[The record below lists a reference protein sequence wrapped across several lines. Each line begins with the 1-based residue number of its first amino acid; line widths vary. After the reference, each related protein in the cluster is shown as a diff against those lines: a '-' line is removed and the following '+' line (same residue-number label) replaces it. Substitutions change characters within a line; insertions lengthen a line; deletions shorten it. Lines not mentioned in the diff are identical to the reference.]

1 MSTCH
6 NCNASLDETAKF
18 CTNCGELVSSELICT
33 SCGAVNSVNAKFCTQ
48 CGERT
53 TPHGVMGHIKS
64 AFSSDPNKE
73 VRKERIQAAVDMAI
87 DTANRERDDAF
98 FEAAHQHEI
107 RSELGEAEIDSIQN
121 KARSKRD
128 RAGLDDE
135 IYGLRAR
142 QQVEIEEEKA
152 RQDLQIEKMSAMQKI
167 ADDGRDRENS
177 AIAQQT
183 ELHAKIAS
191 EHAELTHRLA
201 GEVAER
207 VNKAESEKRESLKDL
222 SPEQILAIQAGELAG
237 KDQDISV
244 IASAI
249 SGRDAEREKTEIQA
263 KLHKEMLDVVKES
276 GAKTTQAYKDA
287 ADQARSMGE
296 KSLESVAKIA
306 GAKSPPSKQP
316 PKKVPP
322 GTISKQTAELSD
334 CINPDCDAKVGV
346 TDSNFC
352 GQCGCKQS
360 D

>member
-1 MSTCH
+1 
-6 NCNASLDETAKF
+6 
-18 CTNCGELVSSELICT
+18 VI
-33 SCGAVNSVNAKFCTQ
+33 
-48 CGERT
+48 
-53 TPHGVMGHIKS
+53 GHIKS

-87 DTANRERDDAF
+87 DAANREKYEAF
-98 FEAAHQHEI
+98 DKGRHEGEI
-107 RSELGEAEIDSIQN
+107 REELGEAEIESIHL
-121 KARSKRD
+121 KTRSKRT
-128 RAGLDDE
+128 RANLDDE
-135 IYGLRAR
+135 VYGLKAR

-152 RQDLQIEKMSAMQKI
+152 RQDLHIEKLEAMAKI
-167 ADDGRDRENS
+167 GERMLGQENS
-177 AIAQQT
+177 AEAQKT
-183 ELHAKIAS
+183 ELDHKVAS
-191 EHAELTHRLA
+191 EKTELEHRLA
-201 GEVAER
+201 GEDAER
-207 VNKAESEKRESLKDL
+207 ANKAESEKRESLKDL

-237 KDQDISV
+237 KSQDIGV

-276 GAKTTQAYKDA
+276 GAKTAQAYKDA

-296 KSLESVAKIA
+296 KSLDSVAKIA
-306 GAKSPPSKQP
+306 GVKSTPSKQP

-322 GTISKQTAELSD
+322 GTISKKTQELSD

-352 GQCGCKQS
+352 GECGCKQS